1 MNNELVS
8 IVIPSYNH
16 EKFIN
21 DSIDGILNQT
31 YENIELIVA
40 DDQSVDS
47 TFEVLMSRKQDLYN
61 KCKNVVIYKNE
72 SNLGISKSLNRAIS
86 KSAGKYIKVIASD
99 DILCKD
105 GIEKLVNY
113 RYKINETCFIHTSE
127 YFISVN
133 DDYDSITKNTNSIN
147 KSAHCKYV
155 DNCYQ
160 NLLKHGC
167 FILAPTTFYDKEIF
181 VKLGG
186 YDEKICVE
194 DFPFYI
200 KVSKHYPIYFL
211 DEETVFYRLV
221 NTNKKSD
228 NRINQLIDCYSYVLD
243 NYSDDMDKLSRNKY
257 IFRSIEMYNQAID
270 KSISKQKIVHIK
282 TKYKFNDINYLF
294 YNFYYNFIA
303 QAKSSI

>member
-1 MNNELVS
+1 MNSELVS
-8 IVIPSYNH
+8 IIIPSYNH
-16 EKFIN
+16 EKYIN
-21 DSIDGILNQT
+21 DSVDGILNQT

-40 DDQSVDS
+40 DDQSSDS
-47 TFEVLMSRKQDLYN
+47 TFDVLMSRKQDLYN

-72 SNLGISKSLNRAIS
+72 SNLGISKSLNKAIS

-113 RYKINETCFIHTSE
+113 RDKINETCFIHTSE
-127 YFISVN
+127 YFISVS
-133 DDYDSITKNTNSIN
+133 DDYESITKKTDSTN

-167 FILAPTTFYDKEIF
+167 FILSPTTFYDKEIF

-186 YDEKICVE
+186 YDENICIE

-200 KVSKHYPIYFL
+200 KVSKHYPIYYL

-221 NTNKKSD
+221 NTSKKSD
-228 NRINQLIDCYSYVLD
+228 KRINQLIDCYKYVLD
-243 NYSDDMDKLSRNKY
+243 NYGDDMDKMSRNKY
-257 IFRSIEMYNQAID
+257 IFRSTEMYNQATD
-270 KSISKQKIVHIK
+270 KNISKQKITNMK
-282 TKYKFNDINYLF
+282 TKYKFRFIDYLF
-294 YNFYYNFIA
+294 FYLYYNCIH
-303 QAKSSI
+303 KVNIIK